1 MISETFPCFGKGK
14 IFEKGAGA
22 AVVDSGNP
30 NIVTNYVKM
39 KK

>member
-1 MISETFPCFGKGK
+1 MISETFPCFGKEK
-14 IFEKGAGA
+14 IFEKGAG